1 MSVRNA
7 EFVPALFLLLLFLM
21 YRKIPRIRNPNSLF
35 ALLCLFV
42 YEELSGLWPKDLG
55 SDTLG
60 FIHVYCTLLPHSTG
74 AFVVFV

>member
-7 EFVPALFLLLLFLM
+7 EFVLALLLLLLFLM
-21 YRKIPRIRNPNSLF
+21 YRKIPRIKNLYSLF
-35 ALLCLFV
+35 ALVCLFV

-60 FIHVYCTLLPHSTG
+60 FIHVYCTLLHHSTG
-74 AFVVFV
+74 AFVAFV

>member
-21 YRKIPRIRNPNSLF
+21 YRKIARIRNPNSLF

-42 YEELSGLWPKDLG
+42 YEELSGLWPKELW
-55 SDTLG
+55 LRYPE
-60 FIHVYCTLLPHSTG
+60 VYFALLPHSRG